1 MTVKAFAIVVGLI
14 ELDVF
19 GPRRR
24 AEILDVNVAQASELG
39 AKAAVEAVVGVTGVA
54 GVVRRNAMVLKMG
67 AGMERSMCVEAAME
81 PQSTGR
87 IQKAKNTSIF
97 PAVETVI
104 EGRKTMIAIRIAV
117 ITSRAFNRASGDGKF
132 NAMSPHSQHL
142 DSVRRARRSSVW
154 LLLLAKFPNITD
166 KLFDLIVAQLAL
178 VWRHFLALSKL

>member
-1 MTVKAFAIVVGLI
+1 VTVKAFAIVVGLI

-24 AEILDVNVAQASELG
+24 AEILDVNVTQASELG

-54 GVVRRNAMVLKMG
+54 GVVRRNAMDLKMG
-67 AGMERSMCVEAAME
+67 GRNGAFDVRGGCHGA
-81 PQSTGR
+81 QSTGR

-117 ITSRAFNRASGDGKF
+117 ITSRAYNRVSGDGKF

-142 DSVRRARRSSVW
+142 DSVRRARISCQVPEYNRQAV
-154 LLLLAKFPNITD
+154 
-166 KLFDLIVAQLAL
+166 
-178 VWRHFLALSKL
+178 

>member
-24 AEILDVNVAQASELG
+24 AEILDVNVTPSELG

-142 DSVRRARRSSVW
+142 DSVRRARISCQVPEYNRQAV
-154 LLLLAKFPNITD
+154 
-166 KLFDLIVAQLAL
+166 
-178 VWRHFLALSKL
+178 